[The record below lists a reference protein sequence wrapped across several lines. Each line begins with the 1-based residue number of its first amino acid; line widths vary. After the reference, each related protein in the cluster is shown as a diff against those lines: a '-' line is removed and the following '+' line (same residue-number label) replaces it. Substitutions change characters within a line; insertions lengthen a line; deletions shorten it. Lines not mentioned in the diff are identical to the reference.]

1 MPLAFVELFEY
12 WSVLISTFVFYAL
25 VSMEILAE
33 EIEDPFGTDD
43 NDLPLDDI
51 CDRIEEGTR
60 QMLTRS

>member
-33 EIEDPFGTDD
+33 EIEDPFGTDT

-51 CDRIEEGTR
+51 CNRIQENIS
-60 QMLTRS
+60 QILLKS

>member
-33 EIEDPFGTDD
+33 EIEDPFGTDT
-43 NDLPLDDI
+43 NDLPLDEI
-51 CDRIEEGTR
+51 CLRIEENVS
-60 QMLTRS
+60 QILLKS